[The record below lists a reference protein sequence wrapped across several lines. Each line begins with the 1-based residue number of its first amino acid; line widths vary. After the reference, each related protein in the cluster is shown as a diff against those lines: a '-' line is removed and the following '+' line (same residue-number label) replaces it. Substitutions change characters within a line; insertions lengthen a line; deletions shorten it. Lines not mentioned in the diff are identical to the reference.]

1 MPIPGRHS
9 VVLALLSGVSV
20 VLFAGCDV
28 VPRHALHQSQM
39 RTYALHQQNQM
50 LTLER
55 DGMSGGLQQLLAE
68 NQGLKHQVG
77 KLDSNLQVAN
87 QRLNNLAAERG
98 ELQNRYVTL
107 LKQVTDM
114 PTPLSDE
121 VRRRFEEL
129 QKKYPNF
136 QFDPLTGVSKFTGDI
151 LFDSG
156 SAQLKGSA
164 VPLLKEFAS
173 IMNAGDAK
181 QLNVL
186 IVGHTDDQDIV
197 NAGTAAQHPTNWH
210 LSTNRAN
217 SVATMLGR
225 NGIRES
231 RMGVSGYSKF
241 QPIAPNTNDKTRSKN
256 RRVEIFVLAPDAV
269 VAGWDK
275 PGVSRQ

>member
-1 MPIPGRHS
+1 MPIPGRRS
-9 VVLALLSGVSV
+9 LSAALLVGLCVAH
-20 VLFAGCDV
+20 AGCDV
-28 VPRHALHQSQM
+28 VPRQALRQSQITAWQLSQ
-39 RTYALHQQNQM
+39 RNQM
-50 LTLER
+50 LALES
-55 DGMSGGLQQLLAE
+55 DGLSGGMTQLANE
-68 NQGLKHQVG
+68 NQGLKHQVS
-77 KLDSNLQVAN
+77 KLNSDLKLAN
-87 QRLNNLAAERG
+87 ERLGNLAAERG
-98 ELQNRYVTL
+98 ELQSRYVTL

-114 PTPLSDE
+114 PNPLSE
-121 VRRRFEEL
+121 EARRRFEEV

-136 QFDPLTGVSKFTGDI
+136 EFDPMTGVSKFTGDV

-186 IVGHTDDQDIV
+186 IVGHTDDKDIV
-197 NAGTAAQHPTNWH
+197 KPGTAAQHPTNWH

-217 SVATMLGR
+217 AVATMLGR
-225 NGIRES
+225 NGVRES

-241 QPIAPNTNDKTRSKN
+241 QPVAANTDEKSRQKN

-269 VAGWDK
+269 VAGWEK
-275 PGVSRQ
+275 PGVARQ

>member
-1 MPIPGRHS
+1 MPIPGNRAFS
-9 VVLALLSGVSV
+9 LVLLAGLCAV
-20 VLFAGCDV
+20 AGCDV
-28 VPRHALHQSQM
+28 VPRQALRQSQ
-39 RTYALHQQNQM
+39 LHAFRLSQQNQI

-55 DGMSGGLQQLLAE
+55 EGFSGGLTTLSNE
-68 NQGLKHQVG
+68 NQGLKHQVS
-77 KLDSNLQVAN
+77 KLNSDLKLAN
-87 QRLNNLAAERG
+87 ERLNNLAAERG

-114 PTPLSDE
+114 PNPLSE
-121 VRRRFEEL
+121 EARRRFEEL

-136 QFDPLTGVSKFTGDI
+136 EFDPLTGVSKFTGDI

-173 IMNAGDAK
+173 IMNAGAAK

-186 IVGHTDDQDIV
+186 IVGHTDDKDIV
-197 NAGTAAQHPTNWH
+197 KPNTAAQHPTNWH

-217 SVATMLGR
+217 AVATMLGR

-241 QPIAPNTNDKTRSKN
+241 QPVVANSDEKARSQN

-269 VAGWDK
+269 VAGWEK
-275 PGVSRQ
+275 PGIARQ

>member
-1 MPIPGRHS
+1 MPIPGRRFI
-9 VVLALLSGVSV
+9 VVALLSSLC
-20 VLFAGCDV
+20 VLQTACDC
-28 VPRHALHQSQM
+28 VPRRTLRQAQWQSYQ
-39 RTYALHQQNQM
+39 LQQRNQM
-50 LTLER
+50 LVLER
-55 DGMSGGLQQLLAE
+55 DGLNGGLQHLAAE

-77 KLDSNLQVAN
+77 KLNSNLQIAN
-87 QRLNNLAAERG
+87 ERLNNLASERG

-114 PTPLSDE
+114 PNPLSDE

-136 QFDPLTGVSKFTGDI
+136 EFDPLTGVSKFTGDI

-164 VPLLKEFAS
+164 VPLLKEFSA

-197 NAGTAAQHPTNWH
+197 KAGTAAQHPTNWH

-217 SVATMLGR
+217 AVATMLGR

-231 RMGVSGYSKF
+231 RMGVSGYSKY
-241 QPIAPNTNDKTRSKN
+241 QPIVANSNDKARSKN

-269 VAGWDK
+269 VAGWEK
-275 PGVSRQ
+275 PGVTRQ

>member
-1 MPIPGRHS
+1 MPNPGRLFLFGLLS
-9 VVLALLSGVSV
+9 SLALTQT
-20 VLFAGCDV
+20 ACDV
-28 VPRHALHQSQM
+28 VPRQALRQSQM
-39 RTYALHQQNQM
+39 SAYALHQRNQI
-50 LTLER
+50 LALER
-55 DGMSGGLQQLLAE
+55 DGLNGGMQQLMVQ
-68 NQGLKHQVG
+68 NQGLQHEVA
-77 KLDSNLQVAN
+77 KLDSSLKIAN
-87 QRLNNLAAERG
+87 ERLNNLASERG

-114 PTPLSDE
+114 PNPLSE
-121 VRRRFEEL
+121 EARRRFEEL

-136 QFDPLTGVSKFTGDI
+136 EFDPLTGVSKFTGDI

-164 VPLLKEFAS
+164 IPLLKEFAS

-197 NAGTAAQHPTNWH
+197 KPGTAAQHPTNWH

-217 SVATMLGR
+217 AVVTALSRSGVK
-225 NGIRES
+225 ED

-241 QPIAPNTNDKTRSKN
+241 QPVVANASDKNRSKN

-269 VAGWDK
+269 VAGWEK
-275 PGVSRQ
+275 PGVSRR

>member
-1 MPIPGRHS
+1 MPIPGRRF
-9 VVLALLSGVSV
+9 VVVASLSSLC
-20 VLFAGCDV
+20 VLQTACDC
-28 VPRHALHQSQM
+28 VPR
-39 RTYALHQQNQM
+39 RTLRQAQWQTYQLQQRNQM
-50 LTLER
+50 LALER
-55 DGMSGGLQQLLAE
+55 DGINGGLQHLAAE

-77 KLDSNLQVAN
+77 KLNSNLQIAN
-87 QRLNNLAAERG
+87 DRLNNLASERG

-114 PTPLSDE
+114 PNPLSDE

-136 QFDPLTGVSKFTGDI
+136 EFDPLTGVSKFTGDI

-164 VPLLKEFAS
+164 VPLLKEFGA

-186 IVGHTDDQDIV
+186 IVGHTDDQDIIK
-197 NAGTAAQHPTNWH
+197 AGTAAEHPTNWH

-217 SVATMLGR
+217 AVATMLGR

-231 RMGVSGYSKF
+231 RMGVSGYSKY
-241 QPIAPNTNDKTRSKN
+241 QPIVANANDKARSKN

-269 VAGWDK
+269 VAGWEK
-275 PGVSRQ
+275 PGITRQ

>member
-1 MPIPGRHS
+1 MPLPGRRIAIL
-9 VVLALLSGVSV
+9 VLLSALAFSQ
-20 VLFAGCDV
+20 AACDS
-28 VPRHALHQSQM
+28 VPRRTLAMSQA
-39 RTYALHQQNQM
+39 RAYQLHQQNQM
-50 LTLER
+50 LVLER
-55 DGMSGGLQQLLAE
+55 NGLSSGLQQLATE

-77 KLDSNLQVAN
+77 KLNSNLQIAN
-87 QRLNNLAAERG
+87 ERLDNLASERG

-107 LKQVTDM
+107 LKQVTEM
-114 PTPLSDE
+114 PNPLSDE
-121 VRRRFEEL
+121 VQRRFEEL

-136 QFDPLTGVSKFTGDI
+136 EFDPMTGVSKFTGDV

-173 IMNAGDAK
+173 IMTAGDAT

-197 NAGTAAQHPTNWH
+197 KASTAAQHPTNWH

-217 SVATMLGR
+217 AVATMLGR

-231 RMGVSGYSKF
+231 RMGVSGYSKY
-241 QPIAPNTNDKTRSKN
+241 QPIVANTTDKARSKN

-269 VAGWDK
+269 VAGWEK
-275 PGVSRQ
+275 PGVARQ